1 MQGRELS
8 RVLWCLVMCA
18 GLFLATLG
26 AVGPAAAQDSVL
38 RTARGL
44 ASDDVNVL
52 VNRAIVVRS
61 SRPFVE
67 VSVAQPEIADVSPL
81 SDRAIYIFGRA
92 RGITTLTLLGEGGRL
107 IANVEVRVTPDLSE
121 LKERLAEVMP
131 EEPIEVRVAG
141 TSIILSGVV
150 SGKAKVA
157 RAMDLAS
164 LYVGG
169 SVSNMMTVGGT
180 QQVALKVRIAEMSR
194 SVGKALGIST
204 GAVGVT
210 NRTSTLIETGESLD
224 VARIDGEDD
233 GDGLPFTQLVS
244 GFGTFGAIF
253 SIADSFLLGITI
265 DAAEGRGYA
274 RTLSEPTLVA
284 LSGQSAS
291 FLAGG
296 EVPIPVVTENG
307 ASVTFRPI
315 GVSLDFTPVVVDE
328 DIVNV
333 ALTTEVSSI
342 DASVSSFIS
351 SSGGATSTVPGFA
364 TRRATTAVEL
374 RDGESFLI
382 AGLLEETFSDNL
394 SQLPWIGDVPVIG
407 NLFRSVDFNR
417 GQSELVIIVT
427 VNLVTP
433 VADEDAILLPT
444 DNVAFPTEADIFLWG
459 ELEGPAQT
467 PGPMGQ
473 ELDGAFGYVVE

>member
-1 MQGRELS
+1 MLGRELS
-8 RVLWCLVMCA
+8 RVLWCLVTCA
-18 GLFLATLG
+18 GLFLAALSAG
-26 AVGPAAAQDSVL
+26 GQAVAQDSVL

-61 SRPFVE
+61 SQPFVE

-92 RGITTLTLLGEGGRL
+92 RGVTTLTLLGEGGRL

-121 LKERLAEVMP
+121 LKQRLAEVLP

-141 TSIILSGVV
+141 SSIVLSGVV

-157 RAMDLAS
+157 RAMDLAA

-169 SVSNMMTVGGT
+169 GVSNMMTVGGT

-204 GAVGVT
+204 GAIGVT
-210 NRTSTLIETGESLD
+210 NRTSTLIETGDSLE
-224 VARIDGEDD
+224 VARPEEDD
-233 GDGLPFTQLVS
+233 SGLPFTQLVS

-265 DAAEGRGYA
+265 DAAEGRGFA

-296 EVPIPVVTENG
+296 EVPIPVVTEDG
-307 ASVTFRPI
+307 ASVSFRPI

-328 DIVNV
+328 DIINI
-333 ALTTEVSSI
+333 ALTTEVASV

-351 SSGGATSTVPGFA
+351 SSGGATSVVPGFA
-364 TRRATTAVEL
+364 TRRASTVVEL

-382 AGLLEETFSDNL
+382 AGLLEETFADNL
-394 SQLPWIGDVPVIG
+394 SQLPWIGDVPIIG

-427 VNLVTP
+427 ANLVTP
-433 VADEDAILLPT
+433 VADEDALLLPT

-459 ELEGPAQT
+459 ELEGQAQT

>member
-1 MQGRELS
+1 MT
-8 RVLWCLVMCA
+8 CA

-26 AVGPAAAQDSVL
+26 YVGQAVAQESVL

-44 ASDDVNVL
+44 ASDDVSVL

-61 SRPFVE
+61 SQPFVE

-92 RGITTLTLLGEGGRL
+92 RGVTTLTLLGEGGRL
-107 IANVEVRVTPDLSE
+107 IANVEVRVTPDLAE
-121 LKERLAEVMP
+121 LKQRLAEVLP
-131 EEPIEVRVAG
+131 EEPIDVRAAG
-141 TSIILSGVV
+141 TSIVLSGVV

-157 RAMDLAS
+157 RALDLAA

-169 SVSNMMTVGGT
+169 NVSNMMTVGGT

-204 GAVGVT
+204 GAIGAT
-210 NRTSTLIETGESLD
+210 NRTSTLIETGESLE
-224 VARIDGEDD
+224 VSREDGEDSD
-233 GDGLPFTQLVS
+233 GELPFTQLVS

-265 DAAEGRGYA
+265 DAAEGRGFA

-296 EVPIPVVTENG
+296 EVPIPVVTEDG

-315 GVSLDFTPVVVDE
+315 GVSLDFTPLVVDE
-328 DIVNV
+328 DLINIS
-333 ALTTEVSSI
+333 LTTEVASV

-351 SSGGATSTVPGFA
+351 SSGGATSVVPGFA
-364 TRRATTAVEL
+364 TRRASTVIEL

-382 AGLLEETFSDNL
+382 AGLLEETFADNL
-394 SQLPWIGDVPVIG
+394 SQVPWIGDVPIIG

-427 VNLVTP
+427 ANLVTP

-459 ELEGPAQT
+459 ELEGESQR

-473 ELDGAFGYVVE
+473 DLDGAFGYVVE